1 MSDQPKPSKP
11 VAVKSAPE
19 PAAKSAAK
27 PAPKP
32 SAKVAAK
39 PALKPVTTFK
49 RADAPGMA
57 AKPRKRHLLLISA
70 FLVIVLLPFLGTIW
84 YLWDRAEDQYAS
96 SLGFTVRREETGS
109 PAELLGGLA
118 NFSSS
123 GSADTDVLYEFIQS
137 QELVAKIDAQL
148 DLRGLYS
155 KYADTDPI
163 FAFHPSGTIEDLVR
177 YWQRMVQI
185 SYDTGSGLME
195 LRVLAFEADTANK
208 IAQAILQESS
218 AMINGLSAI
227 AREDATRYASEDLEQ
242 AVARLK
248 DAREAI
254 TEFRSRTQIVDPSTV
269 LQGQIGILNTL
280 QAQLAEAVI
289 ELDLL
294 RESSRDGDPRITQV
308 QRKIAVIE
316 ARIEDERQ
324 KFSRGGAADG
334 SEDYATL
341 VSEFERLSVDREFAE
356 QTYTAALSAF
366 DAARAEAQRQSRYLA
381 PFIKPT
387 LAERAEYPARL
398 TILGLVT
405 LFAFLTWAILGLV
418 YYSLRDRK

>member
-1 MSDQPKPSKP
+1 VSDQPNPSKP
-11 VAVKSAPE
+11 VAKKPAVTPIPK
-19 PAAKSAAK
+19 PAAK
-27 PAPKP
+27 PD
-32 SAKVAAK
+32 
-39 PALKPVTTFK
+39 LKPVPTFK

-57 AKPRKRHLLLISA
+57 ARPKKRHWWLIFTF
-70 FLVIVLLPFLGTIW
+70 FLMVLAPVCATAW
-84 YLWDRAEDQYAS
+84 YLWAQAQDQYAS
-96 SLGFTVRREETGS
+96 SLGFTVRQEDSGS
-109 PAELLGGLA
+109 ASDLLGGLT

-137 QELVAKIDAQL
+137 QELVAKIDERV
-148 DLRGLYS
+148 DLRKIYS
-155 KYADTDPI
+155 AHAKIDPV
-163 FAFHPSGTIEDLVR
+163 FAFHPSGTIEDLVD
-177 YWQRMVQI
+177 YWRRVVQI
-185 SYDTGSGLME
+185 SYDTGTGLME
-195 LRVLAFEADTANK
+195 LRVLAFDPQTANQ
-208 IAQAILQESS
+208 IAQAILEESS

-294 RESSRDGDPRITQV
+294 RESTRDGDPRIVQV
-308 QRKIAVIE
+308 QRKISVIE
-316 ARIEDERQ
+316 ARIDDERN
-324 KFSRGGAADG
+324 KFSRGGDEG
-334 SEDYATL
+334 GTNNYATL

-356 QTYTAALSAF
+356 QTYTAALTAF

-387 LAERAEYPARL
+387 LAERAEYPARI
-398 TILGLVT
+398 TILALVA
-405 LFAFLTWAILGLV
+405 LFAFLAWAILGLV